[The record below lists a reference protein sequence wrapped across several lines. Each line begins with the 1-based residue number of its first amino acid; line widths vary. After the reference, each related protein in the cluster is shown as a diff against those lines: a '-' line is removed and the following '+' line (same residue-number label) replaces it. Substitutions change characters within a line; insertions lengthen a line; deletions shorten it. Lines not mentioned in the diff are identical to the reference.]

1 MKVIEID
8 ENEVDVRRKRNVEDF
23 EEEKLSKEER
33 EYRSAVSLME
43 SVDCTTRFERE
54 VESLR
59 SAAVLFEAL
68 GTYKDSSKRK
78 TECEKL
84 ALQAEET
91 GKEKA
96 YKEAVQFLEEAK
108 TKMDYRTAI
117 ADFERLSDYK
127 DSAQK
132 VDECKRILEKIED
145 KKVWTNRGIT
155 LLVILVIAALFV
167 FTPLG
172 DFVMGLIQ
180 SLLE

>member
-8 ENEVDVRRKRNVEDF
+8 ENEVDVRRKRTVEDF

-43 SVDCTTRFERE
+43 SVDCATRFERE

-68 GTYKDSSKRK
+68 GDYKDSQKRK
-78 TECEKL
+78 IECEKQ
-84 ALQAEET
+84 AIQAEKT

-96 YKEAVQFLEEAK
+96 YKEALLLLEEAK
-108 TKMDYRTAI
+108 SKMDYRTAI

-132 VDECKRILEKIED
+132 VEECKNILEKIED
-145 KKVWTNRGIT
+145 KKVRTNRGIT
-155 LLVILVIAALFV
+155 LLVIAAVAAVFI

-172 DFVMGLIQ
+172 DFAMELIQ